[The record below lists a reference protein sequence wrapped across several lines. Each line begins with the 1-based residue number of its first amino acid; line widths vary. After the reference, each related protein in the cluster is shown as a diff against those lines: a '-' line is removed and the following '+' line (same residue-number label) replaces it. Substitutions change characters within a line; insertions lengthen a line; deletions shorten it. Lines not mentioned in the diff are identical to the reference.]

1 MAEIIDLYKDW
12 TPEMVEA
19 VKVHRNRGGCRSE
32 EHARSISKS
41 LKRFYARLTLEEIE
55 EVRMR
60 TSFLGEASK
69 KKSLETRCSLLEEAS
84 LFENHE
90 GGKVRERD

>member
-41 LKRFYARLTLEEIE
+41 LKRFYARLTLEEV
-55 EVRMR
+55 EVRTSR
-60 TSFLGEASK
+60 SFLGEASK
-69 KKSLETRCSLLEEAS
+69 KKSLETRCSLPEEAS